1 MKFIRYI
8 ATNDDSID
16 GPRGVCQLQYDE
28 QFIQDIEDYAY
39 GLSNINNSKQCE
51 LSLNVFGYEGI
62 GVVYGDILNDDRAQG
77 EFYEIEEGFLSD
89 GLPDETSFSE
99 EDEGDYHRI
108 SFNNLVVTTAWLTL
122 IGYNE
127 SGDEVS
133 AEILIDD
140 LKPFV

>member
-77 EFYEIEEGFLSD
+77 EFFEIEEGFLSD
-89 GLPDETSFSE
+89 GLPDETSFDTNPFIE
-99 EDEGDYHRI
+99 LT
-108 SFNNLVVTTAWLTL
+108 NLVVTPTWLTL

-127 SGDEVS
+127 SGDEIS